1 MIGGNRRSYITSID
15 IGTTKICVLV
25 ARVLDQYNL
34 EIIGVGKTI
43 SEGLSKG
50 VVVDIAKAVYAIG
63 QAVKEAEIM
72 AGLSINSAVIG
83 ISGGHISS
91 QNSHGIVPIKKQEI
105 RVQDIESVLAA
116 ASAIPLKE
124 NQKILHVLPQY
135 FMLDGR
141 EIVYDPLG
149 MYGIRLE
156 VEAHI
161 ILGAI
166 ASVQNLI
173 NCCERVQIVVED
185 IILEQLASAD
195 AVLTADERM
204 LGVAILDIGGGT
216 ADLAVYHQ
224 GSIRHTMV
232 LPIAGNHF
240 THDLAIGLCTTTK
253 AAEYVKKQYG
263 IVHEAYLDTDML
275 IECETIQQVQKKIIM
290 QRDVLEI
297 LRPRAIELFSLIKK
311 ELISKKLQ
319 GYMPMGL
326 VLTGGGSLLCGMQE
340 IAQEVFA
347 VPIRVGKPH
356 IAFDLPQTLQNPMYA
371 TGYGMLIHAL
381 KKEAKYGANKT
392 RLTQASHILERMKSW
407 IIDLF

>member
-1 MIGGNRRSYITSID
+1 MGGKQRPYITSID
-15 IGTTKICVLV
+15 IGTTKICVLI
-25 ARVLDQYNL
+25 ARVLDHAHV
-34 EIIGVGKTI
+34 EIIGVGKTV

-50 VVVDIAKAVYAIG
+50 VVVDIAKTVYAIG

-72 AGLSINSAVIG
+72 AGMTIDSAVIG

-105 RVQDIESVLAA
+105 RVQDIENVLAA
-116 ASAIPLKE
+116 ASAIPLKQD
-124 NQKILHVLPQY
+124 QKILHVLPQY

-173 NCCERVQIVVED
+173 NCCEKVEIVVDD

-195 AVLTADERM
+195 AVLTTDERK
-204 LGVAILDIGGGT
+204 LGTAILDIGGGT

-240 THDLAIGLCTTTK
+240 THDLAIGLCTNTK
-253 AAEYVKKQYG
+253 EAERIKKQYG
-263 IVHEAYLDTDML
+263 IAHELYLDENVL
-275 IECETIQQVQKKIIM
+275 IEYETMQQSQKKIIL
-290 QRDVLEI
+290 QQNI
-297 LRPRAIELFSLIKK
+297 LDILNPRAVELFSLIKK
-311 ELISKKLQ
+311 EIVSKKLR

-340 IAQEVFA
+340 IAQEIFD
-347 VPIRVGKPH
+347 VPIRIGKPH
-356 IAFDLPQTLQNPMYA
+356 ITFDLPETLQNPIYA

-381 KKEAKYGANKT
+381 KKDAKCGAQKT
-392 RLTQASHILERMKSW
+392 KLTQASQVFERMKSW

>member
-1 MIGGNRRSYITSID
+1 MIGGKKQPYITSID
-15 IGTTKICVLV
+15 IGTTKICVLI
-25 ARVLDQYNL
+25 ARILDQSHV
-34 EIIGVGKTI
+34 EIIGVGKTV

-50 VVVDIAKAVYAIG
+50 VVVDIAKTVYAIG

-72 AGLSINSAVIG
+72 AGFSIDSAVIG

-91 QNSHGIVPIKKQEI
+91 QNSRGIVPIKKQEI
-105 RVQDIESVLAA
+105 RLQDIENVLAA
-116 ASAIPLKE
+116 ASAIPLKQD
-124 NQKILHVLPQY
+124 QKILHVLPQY

-173 NCCERVQIVVED
+173 NCCEKVQIVVDD

-195 AVLTADERM
+195 AVLTSDERM

-216 ADLAVYHQ
+216 ADLAIYHQ

-253 AAEYVKKQYG
+253 EAEHIKKQYG
-263 IVHEAYLDTDML
+263 IVHEAYLDTGLL
-275 IECETIQQVQKKIIM
+275 IECEAIQQTQKKIIM
-290 QRDVLEI
+290 QQDI
-297 LRPRAIELFSLIKK
+297 LDILKPRAFELFSFIKT
-311 ELISKKLQ
+311 EIISKRLQ

-340 IAQEVFA
+340 IAQEIFT
-347 VPIRVGKPH
+347 VPIRTGKPQVV
-356 IAFDLPQTLQNPMYA
+356 FDLPQTLQNPIYA

-381 KKEAKYGANKT
+381 KKDAKYGVNKT
-392 RLTQASHILERMKSW
+392 KFTQASHILERMKSW